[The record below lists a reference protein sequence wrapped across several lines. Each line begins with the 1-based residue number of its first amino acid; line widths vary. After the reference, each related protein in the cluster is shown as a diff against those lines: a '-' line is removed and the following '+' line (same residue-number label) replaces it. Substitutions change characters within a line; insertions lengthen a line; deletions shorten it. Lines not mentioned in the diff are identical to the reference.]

1 MREGRRALTTPS
13 WYATILNGIVLA
25 LGGTRVR
32 RRDFIKAAA
41 YSAVGW
47 PLTARAQQ
55 PEHVRRVGV
64 LTGIGGNDTET
75 KLRISAFLEELQR
88 LGWIE
93 GRNVQ
98 IEVRGGAGSTAAVRK
113 YAAELVALKPDIL
126 IGTGSV
132 TVPALMDATRTI
144 PIVFTIVIDPVGA
157 GFVEDLSR
165 PGSNVTGFMMFE
177 YSLSG
182 KWLELLKEISP
193 GLKRVAVLRDSNSTA
208 GIGQFAVI
216 QAAAAPLGLTARA
229 INLGDA
235 GEIERGIEASS
246 RFENVGL
253 IATAAPQTV
262 VHRKLI
268 VELAA
273 RHKMPAAYVERLFV
287 TDGGLMSY
295 GPNLVQQTR
304 QAATYVDR
312 ILKGEKAAELP
323 VQAPTKYELVI
334 NLKTAKALGLTVPP
348 TLLARADEVIE

>member
-1 MREGRRALTTPS
+1 RPYSPS

-229 INLGDA
+229 INLG
-235 GEIERGIEASS
+235 
-246 RFENVGL
+246 
-253 IATAAPQTV
+253 
-262 VHRKLI
+262 
-268 VELAA
+268 
-273 RHKMPAAYVERLFV
+273 
-287 TDGGLMSY
+287 
-295 GPNLVQQTR
+295 
-304 QAATYVDR
+304 
-312 ILKGEKAAELP
+312 
-323 VQAPTKYELVI
+323 
-334 NLKTAKALGLTVPP
+334 
-348 TLLARADEVIE
+348 